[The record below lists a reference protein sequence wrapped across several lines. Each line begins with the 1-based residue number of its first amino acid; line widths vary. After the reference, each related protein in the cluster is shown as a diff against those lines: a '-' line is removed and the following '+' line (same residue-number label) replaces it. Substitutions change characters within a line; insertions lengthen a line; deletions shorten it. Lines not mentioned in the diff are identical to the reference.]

1 MGEIRILTAAQ
12 MYWADAKMISSGTS
26 SSTLMD
32 RAGRVLAA
40 AILECIPDYGRVV
53 IVTGS
58 GHNGGDGFAAAH
70 YLRKRRLPITIVS
83 LVPLAELNDASKE
96 HAEKARLAGV
106 KIREAC
112 AEHCMDELE
121 RWLLRAVIVVDAMFG
136 IGLNRPLNALM
147 IEVVE
152 RINQSDRPVLSVD
165 IASGLCADTGAVLG
179 AAVRADYTLP
189 ISASKWGHWLAE
201 GRDYT
206 GKLLNVADIGI
217 SESIIAESW
226 QHSCEVGQGSFCVHS
241 TCLINDRFLAAA
253 WPERSR
259 LTHKGSY
266 GHVCVFGGS
275 VGHTGAPQL
284 AGLGAY
290 AAGAGLVSLVC
301 PDDVWP
307 VIAAAN
313 MEVMCQPESAAH
325 WQHTDAIVV
334 GPGWGTEQGQW
345 LQMLLA
351 SDKALLID
359 ADALNIIA
367 ADTALQQQLGE
378 RYKQTE
384 AITVMTP
391 HPGEAARLLDCSS
404 EHIQANRKESVLAL
418 TSRYACWVVL
428 KGSETLIASPQGD
441 IYLNP
446 YGSAQLA
453 VAGSG
458 DVLAGMIGAQLA
470 KSIDQLAGQSADQ
483 PVDQGFDLGVLIASA
498 VALHGK
504 AGERSGWYLAG
515 ELAKQ
520 VADVRQCIE
529 QSGRV

>member
-1 MGEIRILTAAQ
+1 MSETRILTAAQ
-12 MYWADAKMISSGTS
+12 MRWADGQTIDGGISSFI
-26 SSTLMD
+26 LMD
-32 RAGRVLAA
+32 RAGRALASS
-40 AILECIPDYGRVV
+40 ILECMPDYGRVV

-70 YLRKRRLPITIVS
+70 HLRARRLPVTIVS
-83 LVPLAELNDASKE
+83 LVPLAKLTGASKE
-96 HAEKARLAGV
+96 HAEKARIAGV

-112 AEHCMDELE
+112 ADECIDELA
-121 RWLLRAVIVVDAMFG
+121 RWLVRAVIVVDAMFG
-136 IGLNRPLNALM
+136 IGLNRPLNSLM

-152 RINQSDRPVLSVD
+152 RINQSDRPVLSMD

-179 AAVRADYTLP
+179 AAVQADYTLP
-189 ISASKWGHWLAE
+189 IAASKWGHWLAG
-201 GRDYT
+201 GRDCT
-206 GKLLNVADIGI
+206 GELLNVADIGI
-217 SESIIAESW
+217 PESIIEKSW
-226 QHSCEVGQGSFCVHS
+226 QHSCDEGSFCVRS
-241 TCLINDRFLAAA
+241 TCLINDRFLASA

-290 AAGAGLVSLVC
+290 AAGAGLASLIC

-307 VIAAAN
+307 VVAAAN
-313 MEVMCQPESAAH
+313 MEVMCQPESVAR

-334 GPGWGTEQGQW
+334 GPGWGVHQGDW
-345 LQMLLA
+345 LQALLA
-351 SDKALLID
+351 SDKPLLID

-367 ADTALQQQLGE
+367 ADSSLQKQLSGRYQQTG
-378 RYKQTE
+378 

-404 EHIQANRKESVLAL
+404 DHIQANRKESVLAL
-418 TSRYACWVVL
+418 TTRYACWVVL
-428 KGSETLIASPQGD
+428 KGSETLIGSPQGD

-446 YGSAQLA
+446 FGSAQLA

-470 KSIDQLAGQSADQ
+470 RVADQ
-483 PVDQGFDLGVLIASA
+483 YSGQTADLGVLISSA

-520 VADVRQCIE
+520 VADVRQHIE
-529 QSGRV
+529 QGEKI